1 MNFHFFYVF
10 PLTCHV
16 FYFLSFFPLS
26 SHQIICIS
34 FSFSQLFVMFS
45 LFSISFLCHLFRLF
59 VFFLVFPVICQVFFF
74 LNFFPLSSQQITPVA
89 LSGNCCE
96 NCKCSSDLL
105 WHLNFLSPDCFVFCI
120 LSLCEVFHILK
131 TYILGIRQNVLHV
144 APGRLNKCR

>member
-1 MNFHFFYVF
+1 MN
-10 PLTCHV
+10 
-16 FYFLSFFPLS
+16 
-26 SHQIICIS
+26 CIF

-45 LFSISFLCHLFRLF
+45 FFSISFLCHPFRLF

-105 WHLNFLSPDCFVFCI
+105 WHLNFLSADYFVFCI
-120 LSLCEVFHILK
+120 LSLCEVFLIFK
-131 TYILGIRQNVLHV
+131 THILGIMQNVLHA
-144 APGRLNKCR
+144 APSRLNKGR